1 MHTNI
6 QTSSVSVVSTSVTSL
21 SFTAVNNG
29 PTSVSSGTSTD
40 RSPNVTALQ
49 VVALVLSGLV
59 ILVALVMV
67 VLTIRYC
74 NYGNTLHPQNLRKKL
89 FPMNGHHGF
98 TQLQTFDPDVSD
110 DELTIFTK
118 F

>member
-1 MHTNI
+1 M
-6 QTSSVSVVSTSVTSL
+6 

-29 PTSVSSGTSTD
+29 ASNVSSGTSTD
-40 RSPNVTALQ
+40 RSSALQ

-74 NYGNTLHPQNLRKKL
+74 NYGNNLHPQNLKKKL

-98 TQLQTFDPDVSD
+98 TQLRTFDPDVSD
-110 DELTIFTK
+110 DELTVFTK